1 MSSVTVS
8 ALYRKAKECL
18 KAGCVEAYGTEARF
32 LVEGVLGVPYQKLLL
47 DGEQPVELST
57 AERFTQALKRR
68 LEGYP
73 LQYLLGRWEFYGYP
87 FEVGEGVLI
96 PRADTETLC
105 EAALE
110 RLKKVERPVAIDLC
124 SGSGCLAVTMALE
137 CPEATVYAVEKYEA
151 ALGYL
156 RRNAALN
163 SAPIR
168 IMQKDVLCSIPSE
181 LKGVADVI
189 TCNPPY
195 LTRADME
202 QLQKEVSYEPAT
214 ALYGDDDGLLFYRE
228 VTKQWLKALKSGG
241 MLAFEIGRG
250 QEQDVEAILR
260 ANGCQNV
267 CTHKDGCGIIRVL
280 TADKP

>member
-1 MSSVTVS
+1 VSGLTVS
-8 ALYRKAKECL
+8 ALYREAKERL
-18 KAGCVEAYGTEARF
+18 KAGGIEAYGTEARF
-32 LVEGVLGVPYQKLLL
+32 LVEGVLGVSYQKLLL
-47 DGEQPVELST
+47 DGERPVKPP
-57 AERFTQALKRR
+57 EREHFERALERR
-68 LEGYP
+68 LKGYP

-110 RLKKVERPVAIDLC
+110 RLEKLEHPVVIDLC

-137 CPEATVYAVEKYEA
+137 CPEAAVYAVEKYEA

-163 SAPIR
+163 NAPVR
-168 IMQKDVLCSIPSE
+168 VMQADVLC
-181 LKGVADVI
+181 GVPLEFTGMADVI

-195 LTRADME
+195 LTQADME
-202 QLQKEVSYEPAT
+202 QLQKEVSYEPET

-228 VTKQWLKALKSGG
+228 ITRQWRKALKPGG
-241 MLAFEIGRG
+241 MLAFEIGKG
-250 QEQDVEAILR
+250 QERDVETFLR
-260 ANGCQNV
+260 ANGFQNV
-267 CTHKDGCGIIRVL
+267 CTRKDGCGIIRVL

>member
-1 MSSVTVS
+1 MSGITLSS
-8 ALYRKAKECL
+8 LYKEAKECL
-18 KAGCVEAYGTEARF
+18 KTGGVEAYGTEARF
-32 LVEGVLGVPYQKLLL
+32 LVEEVLGVPYQKLLL
-47 DGEQPVELST
+47 DGEQPVEPSA

-110 RLKKVERPVAIDLC
+110 RLKKLERPAAIDLC

-156 RRNAALN
+156 HRNVALN
-163 SAPIR
+163 NAPV
-168 IMQKDVLCSIPSE
+168 QVVQADVLR
-181 LKGVADVI
+181 GVPLEFIGIADVI

-228 VTKQWLKALKSGG
+228 VTKQWLKALKPGG

-250 QEQDVEAILR
+250 QEQDVETILR